1 MDGYTPGKTPD
12 SFDKQFVRDYL
23 VNLPWDMKS
32 PPPELPPEIV
42 QKTQEKYR
50 EALRRLTS

>member
-1 MDGYTPGKTPD
+1 
-12 SFDKQFVRDYL
+12 
-23 VNLPWDMKS
+23 MKS

>member
-1 MDGYTPGKTPD
+1 
-12 SFDKQFVRDYL
+12 
-23 VNLPWDMKS
+23 MKS

-42 QKTQEKYR
+42 KKTQEKYA